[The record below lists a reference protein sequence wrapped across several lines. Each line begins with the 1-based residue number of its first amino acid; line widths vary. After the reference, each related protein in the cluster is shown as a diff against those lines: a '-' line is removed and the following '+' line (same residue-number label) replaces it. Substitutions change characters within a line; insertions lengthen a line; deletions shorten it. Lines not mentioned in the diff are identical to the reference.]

1 MHPTWLY
8 VNCLLILLIHFDD
21 AFLAVTL
28 ISRLLLC
35 YRDGRLQE
43 GDQILAIDGQPLD
56 SNISH
61 QQAISILQQAR
72 GLVELVVARG
82 GITAPDH
89 QGTTTATAAV
99 SLERSPSAVSDTS
112 KGSDMVVSK
121 PNWAILHWILKIL
134 LIVQYVTILD
144 C

>member
-1 MHPTWLY
+1 MF
-8 VNCLLILLIHFDD
+8 NIDE
-21 AFLAVTL
+21 FLTTHLMARFVL
-28 ISRLLLC
+28 FF
-35 YRDGRLQE
+35 RDGRLQE

-82 GITAPDH
+82 GINTANPDH
-89 QGTTTATAAV
+89 PGTTTATAAI

-112 KGSDMVVSK
+112 KGSDMVVSTNL
-121 PNWAILHWILKIL
+121 P
-134 LIVQYVTILD
+134 
-144 C
+144 

>member
-1 MHPTWLY
+1 MTEILKYYSYLNNLSKQYLY
-8 VNCLLILLIHFDD
+8 FGMSLIIFNVNAYMCNDFWCLHF
-21 AFLAVTL
+21 
-28 ISRLLLC
+28 
-35 YRDGRLQE
+35 RDGRLQE

-112 KGSDMVVSK
+112 KGSDMVVSNFLNGLVFS
-121 PNWAILHWILKIL
+121 P
-134 LIVQYVTILD
+134 
-144 C
+144 